1 MTTITTS
8 TGTPSDLGPHDLVPA
23 HAPRMVLGKA
33 APDFYKAMIALD
45 AAAANGLDPV
55 IKELVKARASQ
66 LNGCAYCVDQHLSD
80 ARKLGLTEQKLNGLT
95 VWWETPFFTVRERA
109 ALALAEA
116 VTRLGERGV
125 PDEVY
130 DEAARVFDEDELP
143 RLIAMC
149 ITINAWNR
157 IGVTT
162 RMSPAARPDGV

>member
-1 MTTITTS
+1 MTTFTTS
-8 TGTPSDLGPHDLVPA
+8 HDTTSAPGPHDLVHA
-23 HAPRMVLGKA
+23 HAPRMVMGKA

-45 AAAANGLDPV
+45 KAASEGLDPV
-55 IKELVKARASQ
+55 IAELVKARASQ
-66 LNGCAYCVDQHLSD
+66 LNGCAFCVDQHMAD
-80 ARKLGLTEQKLNGLT
+80 ARKDGVTEQKLHGLT

-109 ALALAEA
+109 ALALTEA

-130 DEAARVFDEDELP
+130 DEAARVFDENELAQ
-143 RLIAMC
+143 LIAMA

-162 RMSPAARPDGV
+162 RMSPTARPDGV

>member
-1 MTTITTS
+1 MTMITTS
-8 TGTPSDLGPHDLVPA
+8 AGAPSDLGPDDLVPA
-23 HAPRMVLGKA
+23 HEPRMVLGKA
-33 APDFYKAMIALD
+33 APDFFKAMIALD
-45 AAAANGLDPV
+45 AAASAGLDPV

-66 LNGCAYCVDQHLSD
+66 LNSCAYRGDQHLAD
-80 ARKLGLTEQKLNGLT
+80 ARTAELTAQKLNGLT

-130 DEAARVFDEDELP
+130 DEAARVFDAEELP
-143 RLIAMC
+143 RLVAMC
-149 ITINAWNR
+149 VTINAWNR